1 MKKEELIE
9 KYPNV
14 LIEIMLDLIKKCN
27 NKPELLNEVWNEYL
41 RENKSKSDF
50 QVNCI
55 KILHHEPLW
64 LNKKGTHFCDLY
76 DKDIIE
82 YEKALLI
89 GDIKSVVYKGIQ
101 YSINDVVDYNG
112 KLYEIKSFDK
122 EKVNLL
128 ERNGNYYYEPHISEI
143 SKVKLLGITEDSFEC
158 YEKDNVHW
166 IVFNQYNKWEY
177 LYDCTLIENHF
188 LKNGKLYNEKYKI
201 FKLKENTLKF
211 IENNNPKVLFTT
223 FDGIEI
229 KEDDSFWVLYIDGNI
244 GEWKA
249 ESTKSWLY
257 KEKDGRLLFSSKK
270 TAEDYK
276 LKHSKVLSYDDI
288 KIYLSTK
295 VNDDDNLI
303 LDLVKERL
311 NNK

>member
-41 RENKSKSDF
+41 KENKSKSDF
-50 QVNCI
+50 QVNYI

-64 LNKKGTHFCDLY
+64 LNKKGTHFCDMY
-76 DKDIIE
+76 NTDIIE

-89 GDIKSVVYKGIQ
+89 GDIKSVVYKNVQ

-122 EKVNLL
+122 EKVNLK
-128 ERNGNYYYEPHISEI
+128 EKNGNYYYEPHISEI
-143 SKVKLLGITEDSFEC
+143 KKVKLLGITEDSFEC
-158 YEKDNVHW
+158 YEGDNIHW
-166 IVFNQYNKWEY
+166 IIFNQYNKWEY
-177 LYDCTLIENHF
+177 LNTSCTLSKNHF
-188 LKNGKLYNEKYKI
+188 LKNGKLYNKKYKI
-201 FKLKENTLKF
+201 FKLKENALKF

-223 FDGIEI
+223 FDGVEI

-270 TAEDYK
+270 AAEDYK
-276 LKHSKVLSYDDI
+276 LKHSKVLSYSDI
-288 KIYLSTK
+288 SDSLDSDYSKEYLL
-295 VNDDDNLI
+295 N
-303 LDLVKERL
+303 LVKERL
-311 NNK
+311 NQK